1 MALQFFVL
9 KRGATLALAGTVN
22 LVSGTW
28 TAISEVKDLDGNL
41 VSTLDSTL
49 TAPTPPN
56 TLWLL
61 RLTQT
66 PEDTF
71 TWPLGPLNCD
81 IRFENEA
88 GDVIYTPTFQINVAQ
103 EVTDA

>member
-22 LVSGTW
+22 LVS
-28 TAISEVKDLDGNL
+28 
-41 VSTLDSTL
+41 TLNSTL

-66 PEDTF
+66 PENTF